1 MTKNLIL
8 EGIAKKYSGKYAVKD
23 MNLEIKEGELLT
35 LLGPSG
41 CGKTTTLRMI
51 AGFER
56 PDAGKLIYND
66 KVINDLIP
74 QRRNFGIVFQSYALF
89 PHMKVKEN
97 VAFGLEMH
105 KHPRDDIQNRVDSLL
120 NMVGLLEHKEKYPP
134 ELSGGMQQRVALVRA
149 LAPNPE
155 VLLLDEPLS
164 ALDAKIRLKLR
175 GEIKQLQADLGI
187 TTIYVTHDQEEALA
201 ISDRIVIMKQGSI
214 EQIGDPISTYKRPVS
229 QYVANFVGTSN
240 FFRGILKDGYIEGN
254 NFKIKTAKTKESSSN
269 SNRVYGAI
277 RPEKVEIVIGSP
289 NKEQFKENLL
299 EGKLI
304 VVNYLGLMVRL
315 LFRVGEME
323 IIIDCLEKDFEDMK
337 IKRGDTLTLYFPP
350 QEFMVFKD
358 ELSGETD
365 ANNQSSRT

>member
-1 MTKNLIL
+1 MTKNLVL
-8 EGIAKKYSGKYAVKD
+8 EGIAKKYGDKYAVKD
-23 MNLEIKEGELLT
+23 MDLEIKEGELLT

-51 AGFER
+51 AGFEK
-56 PDAGKLIYND
+56 PDAGKLIYNN
-66 KVINDLIP
+66 KIINDLIP

-105 KHPRDDIQNRVDSLL
+105 KRPKNIIKDRVDSLL

-134 ELSGGMQQRVALVRA
+134 QLSGGMQQRVALVRA

-155 VLLLDEPLS
+155 VILLDEPLS

-214 EQIGDPISTYKRPVS
+214 EQIGDPISIYKRPLS

-240 FFRGILKDGYIEGN
+240 FFKGKLKDGYIVGD
-254 NFKIKTAKTKESSSN
+254 NFKIKTTKTKESNFDS
-269 SNRVYGAI
+269 VYGAI
-277 RPEKVEIVIGSP
+277 RPEKVEIMVGSP
-289 NKEQFKENLL
+289 DKERPKENLL

-323 IIIDCLEKDFEDMK
+323 IVIDCLERGFEEMK
-337 IKRGDTLTLYFPP
+337 IKRGETLTLYFPP
-350 QEFMVFKD
+350 EEFMVFKD
-358 ELSGETD
+358 E
-365 ANNQSSRT
+365 